1 MLTPAE
7 WETLRLSLMVA
18 GAAVAISLPV
28 GLVVAWVLARK
39 AFWGKSLVE
48 TAINLPLVLPPV
60 VTGYLMLVV
69 LGRRGWLGAWLAN
82 WLGLEFVF
90 DWKGAAAASAVMAFP
105 LLVRPIRL
113 AFANIDP
120 RLETASRTL
129 GAGRSATFLRI
140 TLPLALPGIIAGS
153 VLAFARSLG
162 EFGATIM
169 IAGNIPG
176 ETRTIPLHIYTLFE
190 SPGGLEQAHTLV
202 AVSIVIAAAAIF
214 AGEVLERR
222 CMRYRT
228 SDALP

>member
-7 WETLRLSLMVA
+7 WETLRLSLFVAMVA
-18 GAAVAISLPV
+18 VITSLPF
-28 GLVVAWVLARK
+28 GLALGWLLARK
-39 AFWGKSLVE
+39 TFWGKTLLE

-60 VTGYLMLVV
+60 VTGYLLLVA
-69 LGRRGWLGAWLAN
+69 LGRRGWLGSRLEAWF
-82 WLGLEFVF
+82 GLEFVF

-113 AFANIDP
+113 AFAAIDP

-129 GAGRSATFLRI
+129 GAGQLATLWRI
-140 TLPLALPGIIAGS
+140 TLPLARPGIIAGC

-176 ETRTIPLHIYTLFE
+176 ETRTIPLHIYTVLQ
-190 SPGGLEQAHTLV
+190 SPRGLEEANTLIV
-202 AVSIVIAAAAIF
+202 VSVVIAAVAILV
-214 AGEVLERR
+214 GEILERR
-222 CMRYRT
+222 SVRYRT